1 MGQNTSAPVQ
11 HGGLEPTRRTPLA
24 RSPSSRHPLQ
34 PTRNIERI
42 SFQRSSAAFLTR
54 TQISSR
60 TNASGYLANSDGNDH
75 EQVIYESEERPLR
88 NMGDLRMPEAPIN
101 DISAAPL
108 PRPRSMLARVASS
121 IHHRYST
128 ISVDGATTNES
139 WNDTVTWNNRQTY
152 QPRRT
157 FSMRSVSR
165 RLSVLS
171 TIGRSSHSNNS
182 RTATDRFSI
191 SRPIPQQNDSSLSP
205 DFGIPDA
212 LRRAPTPGSTLDQ
225 IAEDENVVQRPLRR
239 SRMTRFRQSISG
251 PIDLLRN
258 SFHGTQTQLRSSER
272 AEQANTTD
280 ESTFLI
286 PPTVTRAA
294 GADMEDHIDTSEAP
308 EHPGETRQDDLA
320 ELPATESV
328 STSRAYPI
336 SNEFAAQS
344 ARRPRYGPGAPRN
357 FPSVLRARSS
367 RMIRRDDEMPLST
380 ILQLAATAIAAQLS
394 GSTDALTNL
403 ESVGDDQLDGNLNT
417 FVEELNNAPGAPGSA
432 RDANTPPLN
441 FWRVYRFDNGSENRS
456 SLSSAL
462 TDDPRTVTVVV
473 VGVRS
478 VSSSTATMRDNIT
491 MGTGLDTLLDLPRLR
506 HSSLTRPDR
515 RHYHRMSRRH
525 LSGNHNP
532 ASFADLRSNREIAD
546 IVDFGPPAWNSPH
559 SESPPGPY
567 PPPSTPAER
576 LSLSPIGP
584 QSSLLAA
591 GTEPPRL
598 SLSSWIRRRS
608 ALTSSPPQQDND
620 MDDASSSEDASPS
633 TNQPQTPVRRRRSD
647 SEAARH
653 PHLHRDDPRRHGII
667 GAPHDRE
674 DAAPLGRSWLIYVI
688 GTNLSEDNPLLDMP
702 DLFDINVCCN
712 GNGVSL
718 LILDREILT
727 KTCFDSKSLSDL
739 LNLPRQQR
747 RIFVLPEEFL

>member
-24 RSPSSRHPLQ
+24 RSPSTRHPLQ
-34 PTRNIERI
+34 PTRNVGRI
-42 SFQRSSAAFLTR
+42 SFQPSSAAFLTR

-60 TNASGYLANSDGNDH
+60 TNGSGHSPNSDENDH

-139 WNDTVTWNNRQTY
+139 WNDNVTWNNRQTY
-152 QPRRT
+152 QPRRGL
-157 FSMRSVSR
+157 SLRSVSR
-165 RLSVLS
+165 RLS
-171 TIGRSSHSNNS
+171 TIGRSSNANNS
-182 RTATDRFSI
+182 RTATNRFSI

-205 DFGIPDA
+205 DFGVPDA
-212 LRRAPTPGSTLDQ
+212 LRRAPTPGSALDQ
-225 IAEDENVVQRPLRR
+225 IAEDDIVIQRPLRR

-258 SFHGTQTQLRSSER
+258 SFHGTQTQSSER
-272 AEQANTTD
+272 AQQANTTD

-286 PPTVTRAA
+286 PPTLPRTADT
-294 GADMEDHIDTSEAP
+294 DMEEHVDTSDTVERL
-308 EHPGETRQDDLA
+308 GEVRHDDLA
-320 ELPATESV
+320 ELPATEAP
-328 STSRAYPI
+328 STSRPYPI
-336 SNEFAAQS
+336 PTEFTAQPI
-344 ARRPRYGPGAPRN
+344 RRPRYGPGSPRN

-441 FWRVYRFDNGSENRS
+441 FWRVYRFDNSSENRS

-491 MGTGLDTLLDLPRLR
+491 MGTELDTFLHVPRLR
-506 HSSLTRPDR
+506 NSNLTRSDR
-515 RHYHRMSRRH
+515 RYYSRMNRRNQ
-525 LSGNHNP
+525 SGNRTP
-532 ASFADLRSNREIAD
+532 ASLADLRSNREMAD

-584 QSSLLAA
+584 QSSLLTA
-591 GTEPPRL
+591 GAEPPRIFPL
-598 SLSSWIRRRS
+598 SWIRRRS
-608 ALTSSPPQQDND
+608 ALTSLPPHQDND
-620 MDDASSSEDASPS
+620 MDDASSSEDASSS

-653 PHLHRDDPRRHGII
+653 PHLRGDDPRRHGII

-674 DAAPLGRSWLIYVI
+674 DTAPLGRSWLIYVI

-712 GNGVSL
+712 
-718 LILDREILT
+718 
-727 KTCFDSKSLSDL
+727 
-739 LNLPRQQR
+739 
-747 RIFVLPEEFL
+747 